1 MQYLLVVIISKLAR
15 KNKKGENMN
24 HQINIVEIIIMNCS
38 GICCLLFL
46 VGTRLSNQLEKR
58 VGENLFNSMITV
70 TVLSLALELFT
81 FVIDGRPGRFIYI
94 GQYISNA
101 LLVPATTLMGYL
113 WCLFVEFKI
122 FHSIKRTHKAA
133 FFWEPLLWQY
143 IFWLYWIVWG
153 KRDSYLRSHLQ
164 MFMQGDR

>member
-1 MQYLLVVIISKLAR
+1 MQYLLVVIISNLAR

-46 VGTRLSNQLEKR
+46 VVTRLSNQLEKR

-70 TVLSLALELFT
+70 TVLSLALELFS

-94 GQYISNA
+94 VQYISNA
-101 LLVPATTLMGYL
+101 LLLPATTLMGYL

-122 FHSIKRTHKAA
+122 FHNTVPLVFIYFNIRECILQEL
-133 FFWEPLLWQY
+133 FF
-143 IFWLYWIVWG
+143 I
-153 KRDSYLRSHLQ
+153 
-164 MFMQGDR
+164 